1 MARKVERDPDGSGMP
16 WIRVASSLATDEQA
30 LALFVL
36 FVLLVGAVTVAV
48 AAADVWRT
56 WRTSRPT

>member
-1 MARKVERDPDGSGMP
+1 VARKVERDPDGSGMP

-36 FVLLVGAVTVAV
+36 FVDAVTVAV
-48 AAADVWRT
+48 ASADF
-56 WRTSRPT
+56 